1 MPITTGTIVRTVVLA
16 VALINQILVAS
27 GHSVIPIQDE
37 EWEALITTG
46 ATVITALIAW
56 WKNNS
61 FTAAARIGDFHM
73 RKARLNGREVDRLEK
88 YNSK

>member
-1 MPITTGTIVRTVVLA
+1 MPITTWTIVRTVVLA

-46 ATVITALIAW
+46 ATIITALIAW

-61 FTAAARIGDFHM
+61 FTAAARLGDFHM
-73 RKARLNGREVDRLEK
+73 RKAKREAQEDKRFDGVK
-88 YNSK
+88 

>member
-1 MPITTGTIVRTVVLA
+1 MPITTGTIVRTVILA
-16 VALINQILVAS
+16 VALVNQILVAS

>member
-1 MPITTGTIVRTVVLA
+1 MPITTGTIVRTVILA
-16 VALINQILVAS
+16 VALVNQILVAS
-27 GHSVIPIQDE
+27 GHSVIPIQNE

>member
-1 MPITTGTIVRTVVLA
+1 MKITVGTIVRTVILA

>member
-1 MPITTGTIVRTVVLA
+1 MKITVGTIVRTVILA
-16 VALINQILVAS
+16 VALVNQILVAS

>member
-1 MPITTGTIVRTVVLA
+1 MKITVGTIVRTVILA
-16 VALINQILVAS
+16 VALVNQILVAS
-27 GHSVIPIQDE
+27 GHSVIPIPDE

-73 RKARLNGREVDRLEK
+73 RKARREEAEDKRFDNNK
-88 YNSK
+88 

>member
-1 MPITTGTIVRTVVLA
+1 MEITTGTIVRTVILA

-27 GHSVIPIQDE
+27 GHSVIPIPDE
-37 EWEALITTG
+37 DWENLITTG

-61 FTAAARIGDFHM
+61 FTNAAKAGDALMHEL
-73 RKARLNGREVDRLEK
+73 KGAKKE
-88 YNSK
+88 

>member
-1 MPITTGTIVRTVVLA
+1 MKITVGTIVRTVILA
-16 VALINQILVAS
+16 VALVNQILVAS

-46 ATVITALIAW
+46 ATVVTALIAW

>member
-1 MPITTGTIVRTVVLA
+1 MKITVGTIVRTVILA

-27 GHSVIPIQDE
+27 GHSVIPIQNE

>member
-1 MPITTGTIVRTVVLA
+1 MKITSGTIVRTVILA

-27 GHSVIPIQDE
+27 GHSVIPIPDE

-61 FTAAARIGDFHM
+61 FTYAARLGDFHM
-73 RKARLNGREVDRLEK
+73 RKARQEAAEDNRFSSGK
-88 YNSK
+88 

>member
-1 MPITTGTIVRTVVLA
+1 MPITSGTIVRTVILA

-27 GHSVIPIQDE
+27 GHSIIPIPDE
-37 EWEALITTG
+37 DWEALITTG

-61 FTAAARIGDFHM
+61 FTAAARLGDFHM
-73 RKARLNGREVDRLEK
+73 RKAKREAREDK
-88 YNSK
+88 KFSTNK

>member
-1 MPITTGTIVRTVVLA
+1 MKITVGTIVRTVVLA
-16 VALINQILVAS
+16 VALVNQILVAS